1 MKEIGA
7 VGRRKREIRK
17 SGESISKIMK
27 TAKKMI
33 EKGAFDRKSGD
44 G

>member
-1 MKEIGA
+1 MKERGA

-27 TAKKMI
+27 TAGKN
-33 EKGAFDRKSGD
+33 DRERRV
-44 G
+44 